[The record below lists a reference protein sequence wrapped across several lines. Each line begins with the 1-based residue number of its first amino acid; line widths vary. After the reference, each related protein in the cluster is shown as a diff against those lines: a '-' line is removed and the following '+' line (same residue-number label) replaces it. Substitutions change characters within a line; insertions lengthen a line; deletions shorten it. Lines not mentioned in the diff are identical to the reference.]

1 MKKEEKKLSLYPLK
15 FKPLF
20 REKPWGG
27 YRIKDDFGYSGVP
40 ESPCGEAWLLSA
52 VPGNES
58 VVDNGPLKGNNLAE
72 VYEIF
77 MGELAGEKVYE
88 KSPEQF
94 PLLIKILDAN
104 EWLSVQVHPDDNLAM
119 ERYGTTGKSE
129 MWYILDAANDAQLIS
144 GFEKETE
151 RNTLVFITENGLL
164 PDILHYE
171 KVNKGDLF
179 YTPAG
184 RIHAIGPG
192 ILLAEIQQTS
202 DTTYRLYD
210 WNRTDEAGKPRDTHL
225 AQAIDAVD
233 FSIIENAKTEYT
245 ANINSSNHLLSEEH
259 FTANLIV
266 CHKPMNNDYTI
277 LDSFVILL
285 FTKGEGTLL
294 SGNLLVPYHKGE
306 VILLPAYTEKIEI
319 VPSAPTDIIEVFV

>member
-1 MKKEEKKLSLYPLK
+1 MMKKETRLNLYPLK

-27 YRIKDDFGYSGVP
+27 SRIRDDFGYTGVP
-40 ESPCGEAWLLSA
+40 EGLCGEAWLLSA
-52 VPGNES
+52 VPGSES
-58 VVDNGPLKGNNLAE
+58 VVDNGPLKGNSLAE

-77 MGELAGEKVYE
+77 MEELVGEKVYK
-88 KSPEQF
+88 KSPDQF

-104 EWLSVQVHPDDNLAM
+104 EWLSVQVHPDDDLAM

-129 MWYILDAANDAQLIS
+129 MWYILDAAPDAQLIS
-144 GFEKETE
+144 GFEKEAE
-151 RNTLVFITENGLL
+151 RNTLVFLTENGLL

-171 KVNKGDLF
+171 KVSKGDLF

-192 ILLAEIQQTS
+192 TLLAEIQQTS

-210 WNRTDEAGKPRDTHL
+210 WNRTDESGKLRETHL
-225 AQAIDAVD
+225 SQAIEALD

-245 ANINSSNHLLSEEH
+245 ANINTSNPLLSEEH

-266 CHKPMNNDYTI
+266 CHEPMNNDYTM
-277 LDSFVILL
+277 LDSFVILM
-285 FTKGEGTLL
+285 FTEGEGTLL
-294 SGNLLVPYHKGE
+294 SENILVPYHKGE
-306 VILLPAYTEKIEI
+306 VILLPAYTEKIDI
-319 VPSAPTDIIEVFV
+319 VPAAPTEIIEVFV